1 MGIVLKNLFKIL
13 VVRLLI
19 NLADSLFS
27 IVTIWRVAD
36 VFNSSVSSGILMA
49 LFTIPEVLQVF
60 IGPVVDRYNPK
71 KILIFASTCQLIILI
86 ILLLTWNIQSFALI
100 GTLTFFSATASSIT
114 YPIEDVLIPQIVSS
128 DKLVLANSLF
138 SVSYQ
143 TMNTMFNAVSGFLSS
158 VFTFLVLYNLDLILF
173 AIVFIP
179 LSLFK
184 FVQKMES
191 TDEKFNG
198 KAYVHDLQEG
208 YRFISKNSLLLEMA
222 IPLIFINFFNSVNAV
237 ALPYYSKTFSN
248 EELVY
253 GTLLT
258 ACGIGG
264 IIGGVI
270 VNFFSNRLPAGKMI
284 SLFLILN
291 GVFWNVG
298 IFIHNLF
305 LSTLFFFL
313 NNLFSSM
320 SNIVYDSLY
329 QTLPPIK
336 ILGRVNTTVDSLIT
350 IAMPLGGVVGG
361 FLLTFLSA
369 NLTLSLYGLC
379 VINCGF
385 FYLTR
390 HNFIELPVVS
400 KLKRL
405 E

>member
-1 MGIVLKNLFKIL
+1 
-13 VVRLLI
+13 
-19 NLADSLFS
+19 
-27 IVTIWRVAD
+27 
-36 VFNSSVSSGILMA
+36 
-49 LFTIPEVLQVF
+49 
-60 IGPVVDRYNPK
+60 
-71 KILIFASTCQLIILI
+71 
-86 ILLLTWNIQSFALI
+86 
-100 GTLTFFSATASSIT
+100 
-114 YPIEDVLIPQIVSS
+114 
-128 DKLVLANSLF
+128 
-138 SVSYQ
+138 
-143 TMNTMFNAVSGFLSS
+143 MNTMFNAVSGFLSS